1 MAEYEDQ
8 PNLVEKAILKLGEPQ
23 NLARLLQLA
32 WRVSLFMMV
41 LGFILMFKAISP
53 TFLAWP

>member
-1 MAEYEDQ
+1 MAACDDR
-8 PNLVEKAILKLGEPQ
+8 PNLVEKAIFKLGEPQ

-53 TFLAWP
+53 TFLTWP

>member
-1 MAEYEDQ
+1 MAACDDR

-53 TFLAWP
+53 TFLTWP